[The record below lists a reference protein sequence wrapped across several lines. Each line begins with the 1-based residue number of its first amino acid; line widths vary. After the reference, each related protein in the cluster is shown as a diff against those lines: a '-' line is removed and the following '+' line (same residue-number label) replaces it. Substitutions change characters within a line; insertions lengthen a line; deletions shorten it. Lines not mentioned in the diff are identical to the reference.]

1 MKKELISPD
10 DSYTFSD
17 YYKFRSSTED
27 ILNYF
32 GYSKQNESLQLPKSD
47 KIIPNFHALDER
59 LKEHL
64 IHISLENELTRREF
78 LLAPILSEVRH
89 ITNSK
94 LRSEYWFEYNHQLKG
109 SLDYLLKNE
118 KNLVI
123 AEAKQADLTRGF
135 TQLAV
140 EMIALDKAE
149 ATEKEIIY
157 GAVTTGEE
165 WRFGKLN
172 RQTKTI
178 FQDITLYV
186 LPTNLEQI
194 MQILIGI
201 LEEK

>member
-47 KIIPNFHALDER
+47 KIIPNFQALDER

-172 RQTKTI
+172 RQSKTI

>member
-1 MKKELISPD
+1 MNNPVISPEQAL
-10 DSYTFSD
+10 TFSD
-17 YYKFRSSTED
+17 YFKLRASTED

-32 GYSKQNESLQLPKSD
+32 GYSKVNESLDLPLSK
-47 KIIPNFHALDER
+47 KEIVNFDVLDAR

-89 ITNSK
+89 ITQSK
-94 LRSEYWFEYNHQLKG
+94 LRSEYWFQFNHQLRG
-109 SLDYLLKNE
+109 SFDYLLKKE

-140 EMIALDKAE
+140 EMIAIDKAE
-149 ATEKEIIY
+149 ATEKPVIY

-165 WRFGKLN
+165 WRFGRLD
-172 RQTKTI
+172 RQTKI
-178 FQDITLYV
+178 VYQDIRLMV
-186 LPTNLEQI
+186 LPTNLEEI

-201 LEEK
+201 LQQ

>member
-1 MKKELISPD
+1 MKRQIISAEQ
-10 DSYTFSD
+10 SYTFSD
-17 YYKFRSSTED
+17 YFKMRASTED
-27 ILNYF
+27 VLNYF
-32 GYSKQNESLQLPKSD
+32 GYSKVNESLGLPVSAKDLPS
-47 KIIPNFHALDER
+47 FTALDER

-64 IHISLENELTRREF
+64 IHISLENEMTRREF

-109 SLDYLLKNE
+109 SFDYLLKNE

-149 ATEKEIIY
+149 ETEKEIIY

-165 WRFGKLN
+165 WRFGKLT
-172 RQTKTI
+172 RSTKI
-178 FQDITLYV
+178 ISQDTKLFV
-186 LPTNLEQI
+186 LPTNLEDI
-194 MQILIGI
+194 LRALIGI